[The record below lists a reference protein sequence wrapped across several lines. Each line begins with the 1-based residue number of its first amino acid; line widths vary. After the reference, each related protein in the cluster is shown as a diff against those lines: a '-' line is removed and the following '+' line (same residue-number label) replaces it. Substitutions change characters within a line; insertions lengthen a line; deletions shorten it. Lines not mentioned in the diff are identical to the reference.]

1 MVYATLQA
9 YFYYLLFSKSALN
22 KVVLFSKQHTI
33 TRQFKVVPMIK
44 RETIP
49 DSIDPSLDLEKIR
62 AECLEL
68 VKKRAY
74 FSAGAAVIP
83 VPFLDV
89 VIDVGILSQLV
100 PEINARFGLSPEQI
114 SVYDPETRKV
124 HWSELRKRGVEFSG
138 LVVARTAVKKSLNN
152 VAAKYIAKQVT
163 KFIPLG
169 GQMVAAGLGY
179 FIMKKIAE
187 THVEESYKLA
197 KSIQLKQAKVVND

>member
-9 YFYYLLFSKSALN
+9 YFYCLLFSKSALN
-22 KVVLFSKQHTI
+22 KVVLFSKQHTM
-33 TRQFKVVPMIK
+33 THHFKVVPMIK

-49 DSIDPSLDLEKIR
+49 DSIDPNLDLEKIR

-197 KSIQLKQAKVVND
+197 KSIQLKQAKVVNA